1 MKVIEQIERFG
12 EERGGITFADL
23 LEYSMDHNRSLFRVI
38 AGRVGSIRV
47 LELIRRKGWD
57 DSVTEDDVDD
67 VDDAIADLAQHRG
80 EKEANRI
87 AYEIYSSRS
96 D

>member
-23 LEYSMDHNRSLFRVI
+23 LEYSMEHNKSWFRVI
-38 AGRVGSIRV
+38 VGRVGLIRV

-57 DSVTEDDVDD
+57 DSVTEDD

>member
-1 MKVIEQIERFG
+1 MKVIEQMEKFG
-12 EERGGITFADL
+12 EERGGVTFAEL
-23 LEYSMDHNRSLFRVI
+23 LEYSMNHNKSWFRVI
-38 AGRVGSIRV
+38 MGRAGLVRV
-47 LELIRRKGWD
+47 LELIRGKGWD

-67 VDDAIADLAQHRG
+67 AIAELAQYRG
-80 EKEANRI
+80 EKEANRL

>member
-23 LEYSMDHNRSLFRVI
+23 LEYSMDHNRSWFRVI
-38 AGRVGSIRV
+38 AGRVGFIRV

-57 DSVTEDDVDD
+57 DSVTEDD